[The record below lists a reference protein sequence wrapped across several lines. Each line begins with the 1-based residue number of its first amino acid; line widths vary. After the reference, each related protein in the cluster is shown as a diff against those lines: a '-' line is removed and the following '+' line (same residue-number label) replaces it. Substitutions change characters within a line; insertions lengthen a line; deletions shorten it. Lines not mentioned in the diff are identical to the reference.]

1 MTEHPLYNDKAS
13 ATHPQLAAWYLTGG
27 GEKMIVLHNLG
38 KEQITFSLNDP
49 LDKAAVTLGNVYMQK
64 EKEGYKMKMDAY
76 SSVVFTL
83 K

>member
-1 MTEHPLYNDKAS
+1 
-13 ATHPQLAAWYLTGG
+13 
-27 GEKMIVLHNLG
+27 MIVLHNLG